1 MLNRRAISMLRV
13 ASAGVRLLT
22 LAAAVLIIVAGCKT
36 SPHSS
41 DPHVRKIDEM
51 LDKELPKGTSMERV
65 TLFLN
70 ERGYRIENRAKAQT
84 IVAVVRQIDTETLR
98 PENAR
103 VTFHFDAHNQLTSYE
118 LVSSADEP
126 LTP

>member
-1 MLNRRAISMLRV
+1 MFNRRAISTLRV
-13 ASAGVRLLT
+13 ASAGVRLLA
-22 LAAAVLIIVAGCKT
+22 LAAAVLITVGGCKT

-65 TLFLN
+65 NLFLN
-70 ERGYRIENRAKAQT
+70 ERGYRIENRGKPQT
-84 IVAVVRQIDTETLR
+84 IVAVVRQIDTDTLR
-98 PENAR
+98 PQNAR
-103 VTFHFDAHNQLTSYE
+103 VTFHFDTHDQLTSYE